1 MRCAAVLIGSSV
13 VDCRGEEGAGVARR
27 GAISAGL
34 PIRVL
39 AHGDSLPHAFT
50 GEGFVDV
57 ANYRLY

>member
-1 MRCAAVLIGSSV
+1 VGCAAVLIGSSV

-27 GAISAGL
+27 GALSAGL

-50 GEGFVDV
+50 REGFVDV
-57 ANYRLY
+57 ANY

>member
-1 MRCAAVLIGSSV
+1 
-13 VDCRGEEGAGVARR
+13 VARR
-27 GAISAGL
+27 GALSAGL

-57 ANYRLY
+57 ANY